1 MTRVA
6 IFHPWN
12 PYDTSLVGG
21 IESYIKEMLEF
32 SPLQVDV
39 SLISWAS
46 DAEVTNMRIQ
56 MIALRKISLPW
67 IPKILLFSLSIFQF
81 KVKYREKFDL
91 IILHRPE
98 LIFPAKFLFPKSR
111 IYLFLHTDQKS
122 NFGKTSESLWKRF
135 PFLYKRI
142 IPKAYSY
149 ANKIYLLSKTSFDYV
164 TLFNRNVTL
173 LQATAADAF
182 WASELTCRSGL
193 VWAGRLEVTK
203 NPILGVKI
211 MNELAKSGLNCTLI
225 GEGALLNQCLKV
237 KSDDVG
243 YRKFVDQVEL
253 CSILKSSKFVLL
265 TSHFEGAPKLL
276 VEALVSGCQ
285 IICTKA
291 ADPEELHLEFPE
303 RIFISND
310 NSVQDFFS
318 IVHKLGFEAVMSE
331 NPIKIERMQ
340 QMIVS
345 RAIPSLWED
354 ILSNK
359 GSESR

>member
-1 MTRVA
+1 
-6 IFHPWN
+6 
-12 PYDTSLVGG
+12 
-21 IESYIKEMLEF
+21 
-32 SPLQVDV
+32 
-39 SLISWAS
+39 
-46 DAEVTNMRIQ
+46 
-56 MIALRKISLPW
+56 
-67 IPKILLFSLSIFQF
+67 
-81 KVKYREKFDL
+81 
-91 IILHRPE
+91 
-98 LIFPAKFLFPKSR
+98 
-111 IYLFLHTDQKS
+111 
-122 NFGKTSESLWKRF
+122 
-135 PFLYKRI
+135 
-142 IPKAYSY
+142 
-149 ANKIYLLSKTSFDYV
+149 
-164 TLFNRNVTL
+164 
-173 LQATAADAF
+173 
-182 WASELTCRSGL
+182 
-193 VWAGRLEVTK
+193 
-203 NPILGVKI
+203 
-211 MNELAKSGLNCTLI
+211 
-225 GEGALLNQCLKV
+225 
-237 KSDDVG
+237 
-243 YRKFVDQVEL
+243 
-253 CSILKSSKFVLL
+253 L